1 MVELTLSAHQ
11 AQARNGTLQQ
21 LANEQAAQ
29 RLWQRDASLWY
40 PAPETQARIRQ
51 RLGWL
56 DLPTDADIAQQVEV
70 VQQAMDERSVKQI
83 VYVAPGGLGRAV
95 RLWLSLVELR
105 PDLQINLIEAAEPGA
120 VGDVLALRDQ
130 VTTLVVHAGAFDTPQ
145 AQALAAAVPTDLHVP
160 LPPNTG
166 ERFAALTAPAL
177 LPAALHGLNWRAVL
191 QHVRVVDAACRD
203 LNEAAHP
210 AFQLGAALG
219 TSAQAGRDLLY
230 LHAPPEQEALARWL
244 EAFVSGALG
253 KHRRGFVPFVNHNG
267 VPQQIDQSIVVQIGD
282 GGTANSSLSRADVPL
297 IRCPATHPADVGV
310 CVWMWQLALAVAAM
324 VIGLN
329 PFDAPDADVINAR
342 IAQQV
347 NQAPVSSPF
356 IPDNWRQSV
365 QQARFVA
372 LAAYLPP
379 AFVPQLEQICTDVST
394 ALGMPVT
401 LVFPLRDWLWEL
413 QLLHAGR
420 PGGAVVALS
429 SSSAPPDLR
438 LAPLHALQQAQLA
451 VELDTWQR
459 MGRPVAHMQI
469 NEGTAVTI
477 SSVISDLIKG

>member
-1 MVELTLSAHQ
+1 
-11 AQARNGTLQQ
+11 
-21 LANEQAAQ
+21 
-29 RLWQRDASLWY
+29 
-40 PAPETQARIRQ
+40 
-51 RLGWL
+51 
-56 DLPTDADIAQQVEV
+56 
-70 VQQAMDERSVKQI
+70 
-83 VYVAPGGLGRAV
+83 
-95 RLWLSLVELR
+95 
-105 PDLQINLIEAAEPGA
+105 
-120 VGDVLALRDQ
+120 
-130 VTTLVVHAGAFDTPQ
+130 
-145 AQALAAAVPTDLHVP
+145 
-160 LPPNTG
+160 
-166 ERFAALTAPAL
+166 
-177 LPAALHGLNWRAVL
+177 
-191 QHVRVVDAACRD
+191 
-203 LNEAAHP
+203 
-210 AFQLGAALG
+210 
-219 TSAQAGRDLLY
+219 
-230 LHAPPEQEALARWL
+230 
-244 EAFVSGALG
+244 
-253 KHRRGFVPFVNHNG
+253 
-267 VPQQIDQSIVVQIGD
+267 
-282 GGTANSSLSRADVPL
+282 
-297 IRCPATHPADVGV
+297 
-310 CVWMWQLALAVAAM
+310 MWQLALAVAAM

-469 NEGTAVTI
+469 NEGTVSLSPA
-477 SSVISDLIKG
+477 